1 MTPMQEIAVTGIG
14 VICPIGIGK
23 EAYWAS
29 LCAGRSGVRKLEG
42 YGDDCGLAATFG
54 GTVADFDPKQH
65 VRPRKSLKVM
75 NRDIQLAVAAAD
87 MACTD
92 GRLHDQ
98 AVDPDRLGVVFGADM
113 MTCDLEDMV
122 NVYRGCTV
130 DGRFDFSRWGTVAMT
145 EIFPLWMLKYL
156 PNMLACHIGIAQ
168 DARGPNDSVVLG
180 EVSSLAALS
189 EAVGV
194 IRRGQADV
202 MIVGGGS
209 TRLHPATLVRG
220 AVLSASRRNDDP
232 AAACR
237 PFDAHRDGMVFGEGA
252 AAMLLETPAHAAARG
267 AKVQG
272 RILACAAAFEPHPRE
287 QPLQGHAIRRAM
299 AIALRDAGL
308 SPRDVGHV
316 NAHGVSTRHDDQIE
330 AQAIRAVLGDTP
342 VTAPK
347 SCFGN
352 LGAGTGAVEM
362 VASVL
367 ALQNG
372 LVPPTRNYQVPDPDC
387 PIHVVRGQPLE
398 VKQPTALVLNHTPY
412 GQAVSVVLAG
422 PEGRE

>member
-1 MTPMQEIAVTGIG
+1 M
-14 VICPIGIGK
+14 
-23 EAYWAS
+23 AS
-29 LCAGRSGVRKLEG
+29 
-42 YGDDCGLAATFG
+42 FG
-54 GTVADFDPKQH
+54 GEVADFDPKQH

-75 NRDIQLAVAAAD
+75 SRDIQLAVAAAD
-87 MACTD
+87 MACAD
-92 GRLHDQ
+92 GRLRDQ

-113 MTCDLEDMV
+113 MTCELEDMV

-130 DGRFDFSRWGTVAMT
+130 DGRFDFSRWGTVAMA

-209 TRLHPATLVRG
+209 SRLHPATLVPG
-220 AVLSASRRNDDP
+220 GGPFLVASQRRS
-232 AAACR
+232 
-237 PFDAHRDGMVFGEGA
+237 GG
-252 AAMLLETPAHAAARG
+252 
-267 AKVQG
+267 
-272 RILACAAAFEPHPRE
+272 
-287 QPLQGHAIRRAM
+287 
-299 AIALRDAGL
+299 GL
-308 SPRDVGHV
+308 SPVRRPPRRHGLWRGSGGLAAGDPRPCRRPRRQGPRPHPCLCRRVRAPPARAAPPGPRHPPRHGRRAAPCGFVAADVGHV
-316 NAHGVSTRHDDQIE
+316 NAHGASTRHDDQIE

-352 LGAGTGAVEM
+352 LGAGSGAVEM

-367 ALQNG
+367 ACRNG

-387 PIHVVRGQPLE
+387 PIHVVHGRPLE
-398 VKQPTALVLNHTPY
+398 VKQPTALVLNHTPH
-412 GQAVSVVLAG
+412 GQAMSVVLAG
-422 PEGRE
+422 PEGGVR